1 MSKESDVSTSVGG
14 TRSGALWGAGIF
26 FVLWLA
32 MLGTVGE
39 ILLLLPALYVIGIIL
54 DFLGVATQESMLWR
68 GVAAIVSAAVFAF
81 IGVRCGPSVFS
92 AYAKLPRRA
101 RIAAIVFLAILFFM
115 TLLIGRNLR
124 IH

>member
-1 MSKESDVSTSVGG
+1 VSKESDVHKSLAGTS
-14 TRSGALWGAGIF
+14 SGVLWGAGIF

-68 GVAAIVSAAVFAF
+68 RVAAIISAAVFAF
-81 IGVRCGPSVFS
+81 IGARCGPSVFS
-92 AYAKLPRRA
+92 VYAKFTRRA
-101 RIAAIVFLAILFFM
+101 RIAAVVFLAILFFM
-115 TLLIGRNLR
+115 SLLIGRNLR